1 LWVRRGSMAK
11 KKTTPTAPV
20 VKEKKKYKYQIESD
34 KPLIE
39 GKTYQMTFIDKRT
52 VKQEGEA

>member
-1 LWVRRGSMAK
+1 MANEK
-11 KKTTPTAPV
+11 KPNENAG
-20 VKEKKKYKYQIESD
+20 KKKYKYQIETT